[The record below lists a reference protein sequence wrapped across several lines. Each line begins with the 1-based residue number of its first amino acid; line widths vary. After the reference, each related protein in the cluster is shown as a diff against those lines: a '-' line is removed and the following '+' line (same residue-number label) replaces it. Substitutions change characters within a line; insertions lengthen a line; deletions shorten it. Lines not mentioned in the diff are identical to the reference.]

1 MIAVGAAFAIVL
13 TLGFEIR
20 PRLADIVSDRVF
32 GAVAAFAI
40 VGLSFGIMRLLYRG
54 SFFGSTFRY
63 DAPRRRPRVEDT
75 PERAAAIREIKAQ
88 AARDHAAYQEFRRQ
102 RVAELASDPDPVRR
116 KYAVLVG
123 RGESWTDAQIAYHE
137 NKSMTATCE
146 HLVEVERAMR
156 KAGIATR
163 LLTTP
168 WKELA
173 TLANIQARCRVN
185 EAELRYRFMLAPTVH
200 YEEGYQPE
208 RHPHDNPWA
217 VLRCGQCRSSI
228 DLIHP
233 DQGPADIPW
242 FLSEPR

>member
-1 MIAVGAAFAIVL
+1 MIAVGAAFVIVL

-40 VGLSFGIMRLLYRG
+40 VGVAFGIMRLLYRG
-54 SFFGSTFRY
+54 DTG
-63 DAPRRRPRVEDT
+63 RRRPRVADT

-88 AARDHAAYQEFRRQ
+88 AARDHEAYQEFKRQ

-116 KYAVLVG
+116 KYAVLVE

-137 NKSMTATCE
+137 DKSMTATCE

-168 WKELA
+168 WRELA
-173 TLANIQARCRVN
+173 TLASIQARCRVN
-185 EAELRYRFMLAPTVH
+185 EVELRYRFTLAPSVH

-208 RHPHDNPWA
+208 RHEHDNPWA
-217 VLRCGQCRSSI
+217 ALSCDQCQSRI

-233 DQGPADIPW
+233 EQGPADIPW